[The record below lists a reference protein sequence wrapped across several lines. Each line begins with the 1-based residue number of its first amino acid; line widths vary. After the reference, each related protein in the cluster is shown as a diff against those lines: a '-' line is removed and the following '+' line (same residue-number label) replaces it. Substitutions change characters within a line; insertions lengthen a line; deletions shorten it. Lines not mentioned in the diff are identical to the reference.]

1 MKKGSSK
8 VGSSWMREHVNDHYV
23 HQAKAKGYRSRAA
36 FKLIQID
43 EKDRL
48 LSPGMLVVD
57 LGAAPGS
64 WSQVLAERVG
74 PGGRVIALDL
84 LPLEPLARVEVIQGD
99 FREPEPL
106 ARLNSALSGRKLD
119 LVVSDMAPNIS
130 GIASSDQ
137 ARSMDL
143 CELALEF
150 ACDNLRV
157 EGVMLVKAF
166 QGSGYPEFLAQMRQA
181 FKTVVSRKPDA
192 SRGRSAEIY
201 LVGKGFLK
209 KT

>member
-8 VGSSWMREHVNDHYV
+8 VGSSWMREHVNDHFV

-43 EKDRL
+43 AKDRL

-74 PGGRVIALDL
+74 AGGRIIAFDL
-84 LPLEPLARVEVIQGD
+84 MPIEPLARVEVIQGD

-106 ARLNSALSGRKLD
+106 DRLISALSGRKLD

-150 ACDNLRV
+150 ARDNLRV
-157 EGVMLVKAF
+157 GGVFLVKVF
-166 QGSGYPEFLAQMRQA
+166 QGGGYPEFLAQMRQT
-181 FKTVVSRKPDA
+181 FKNVVSRKPEA

-201 LVGKGFLK
+201 LIGKSFLGQ
-209 KT
+209 T

>member
-1 MKKGSSK
+1 
-8 VGSSWMREHVNDHYV
+8 
-23 HQAKAKGYRSRAA
+23 
-36 FKLIQID
+36 
-43 EKDRL
+43 
-48 LSPGMLVVD
+48 MLVVD

-74 PGGRVIALDL
+74 LGGRVVALDL
-84 LPLEPLARVEVIQGD
+84 LPIEPLPRVEIIQGD

-106 ARLNSALSGRKLD
+106 ALLNKALSDRKPD
-119 LVVSDMAPNIS
+119 LVVSDMSPNIS

-137 ARSMDL
+137 ARSIGL

-150 ACDNLRV
+150 ARDTLRAD
-157 EGVMLVKAF
+157 GVLLVKAF
-166 QGSGYPEFLAQMRQA
+166 QGGGYPEFLAQMRQA
-181 FKTVVSRKPDA
+181 FKTVVSRKPEA

-201 LVGKGFLK
+201 LVGKGFLG

>member
-1 MKKGSSK
+1 VKKGSSK
-8 VGSSWMREHVNDHYV
+8 VGSSWMREHVNDHFV

-48 LSPGMLVVD
+48 LSPGMWVVD

-74 PGGRVIALDL
+74 PGGRVIAFDL
-84 LPLEPLARVEVIQGD
+84 LPLEPLPRVESIQGD

-137 ARSMDL
+137 ARSVDL

-150 ACDNLRV
+150 ARDNLRAD
-157 EGVMLVKAF
+157 GVMLVKAF
-166 QGSGYPEFLAQMRQA
+166 QGSGYPEFLAQMRQV
-181 FKTVVSRKPDA
+181 FKTVVSRKPEA

-201 LVGKGFLK
+201 LVGKGFLR

>member
-8 VGSSWMREHVNDHYV
+8 VGSSWMREHVNDHFV

-48 LSPGMLVVD
+48 LSPGMWVVD

-84 LPLEPLARVEVIQGD
+84 LPLEPLARVESIQGD
-99 FREPEPL
+99 FRESEPL

-150 ACDNLRV
+150 ARDNLRAD
-157 EGVMLVKAF
+157 GVMLVKAF

-181 FKTVVSRKPDA
+181 FKTVVSRKPEA

-201 LVGKGFLK
+201 LVGKGFLR